1 MLVYLQAFMAIT
13 FHFILLLFTN
23 IDFNFQIVKEKLV
36 WSPWKILLVRLLF
49 IVTCLCLEAKT
60 WQIQLHD

>member
-36 WSPWKILLVRLLF
+36 
-49 IVTCLCLEAKT
+49 
-60 WQIQLHD
+60 